1 MGGVR
6 ENTARPY
13 AAPPGGRARS
23 GRHLG
28 RGVALGALGVALLAR
43 PSAADSLFS
52 FRDRAG
58 VIHFTNVPTDRR
70 FSEMRLD
77 QSHFSRLLFS
87 SSPRNDASIA
97 PLEAPADLAEMIT
110 ETAKRYDVEPALVH
124 AVVRAESA
132 FDHRAVSSAGAMG
145 LMQLMP
151 DTAMLVG
158 VRNAFHPQQ
167 NVEGGVSYL
176 RMMLDRFSNNVA
188 LALAAYNAGPGA
200 VESYGGV
207 PPYPETQEYIER
219 VLRYRQ
225 EYLRR
230 VIERSRAALGAR
242 SASASPEHVDAGAAE
257 HAKGATTAPSKFVL
271 VARRAR

>member
-1 MGGVR
+1 V
-6 ENTARPY
+6 A
-13 AAPPGGRARS
+13 
-23 GRHLG
+23 
-28 RGVALGALGVALLAR
+28 ALGIALLAT
-43 PSAADSLFS
+43 PGAADSLFS

-70 FSEMRLD
+70 FSEMHID

-87 SSPRNDASIA
+87 GSSRNDASVV

-110 ETAKRYDVEPALVH
+110 ETARRYDVEPALVH

-151 DTAMLVG
+151 DTATLVG

-219 VLRYRQ
+219 VLRFRQ

-230 VIERSRAALGAR
+230 VLEHGRAALGAR
-242 SASASPEHVDAGAAE
+242 SASASPAE
-257 HAKGATTAPSKFVL
+257 HADAVVDRAKGATTAPSKFVL